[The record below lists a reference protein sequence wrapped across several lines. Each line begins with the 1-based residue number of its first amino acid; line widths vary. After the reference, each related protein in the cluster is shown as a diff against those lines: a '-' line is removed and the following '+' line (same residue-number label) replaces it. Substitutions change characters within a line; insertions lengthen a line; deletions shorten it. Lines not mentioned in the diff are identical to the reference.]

1 MRNYYRTLEISPSS
15 DPEAI
20 KSAYRRL
27 ARSEHPD
34 RGGTVAGF
42 QGIKE
47 AYELLSNPTRR
58 AAYDESRAAWAALE
72 GAILCPACGEAN
84 RQARNPPRGK
94 APVCGGCAHPLP
106 DIEDLLRRQRRAAVF
121 RKASEFAS
129 VVGIELAETAANAA
143 VARIQQIKTRWTKG
157 E

>member
-1 MRNYYRTLEISPSS
+1 MKNYYKALGISPTAK
-15 DPEAI
+15 PEVI

-27 ARSEHPD
+27 AQSQHPD
-34 RGGTVAGF
+34 RGGSAAEF
-42 QGIKE
+42 QTLKE

-72 GAILCPACGEAN
+72 RAMLCTACGEAN
-84 RQARNPPRGK
+84 RHARNPPRGK
-94 APVCGGCAHPLP
+94 QALCGGCGQPLA
-106 DIEDLLRRQRRAAVF
+106 DAEEKLRHDRRAAVV

-129 VVGIELAETAANAA
+129 LVGIELAETAANAA
-143 VARIQQIKTRWTKG
+143 VAKIQQLKTRLTKG

>member
-1 MRNYYRTLEISPSS
+1 MKNYYKALEISPSA
-15 DPEAI
+15 DAEAI

-27 ARSEHPD
+27 AKSQHPD
-34 RGGTVAGF
+34 RGGSAAGF
-42 QGIKE
+42 QALKE

-72 GAILCPACGEAN
+72 RAMLCPACGEAN
-84 RQARNPPRGK
+84 RHAPNPPRGK
-94 APVCGGCAHPLP
+94 TAVCGGCAHPLV
-106 DIEDLLRRQRRAAVF
+106 DAGEVLRKQRRAAVV

-129 VVGIELAETAANAA
+129 LVGIELAETAASAA
-143 VARIQQIKTRWTKG
+143 VAKIQQLKSRLTKG